1 MPSELWKV
9 NIGEEWPIYYVPN
22 EGFRNEV
29 DEELKDLSELKEEII

>member
-9 NIGEEWPIYYVPN
+9 NIGEKCPIYYVPN